1 MKRLYRE
8 SISLIHLF
16 KAAAILFLAVGCDTG
31 ARRGGV
37 IYEHLSSAD
46 TNGTAFVFSGRGY
59 VRGIRPVEGAEIA
72 VAYVPEI
79 LSDDLKWKNDVALL
93 EAAISKIDFN
103 KLRFGPVERTNTRG
117 CFKGP
122 FIIPDAYDGL
132 IILRIKRP
140 EDARPVYHVVYHESL
155 TPTVV
160 VILPSRKDA
169 RVDLTAEQVNR
180 MVLFEPCEW

>member
-8 SISLIHLF
+8 CLIHLF
-16 KAAAILFLAVGCDTG
+16 NAAAILFLSVGLLNVRIHVD
-31 ARRGGV
+31 ASWGGV
-37 IYEHLSSAD
+37 M
-46 TNGTAFVFSGRGY
+46 
-59 VRGIRPVEGAEIA
+59 
-72 VAYVPEI
+72 
-79 LSDDLKWKNDVALL
+79 
-93 EAAISKIDFN
+93 
-103 KLRFGPVERTNTRG
+103 
-117 CFKGP
+117 
-122 FIIPDAYDGL
+122 IPDAYDGL

-160 VILPSRKDA
+160 VILPPRKDV

>member
-1 MKRLYRE
+1 MSNGRINIRLYR
-8 SISLIHLF
+8 LAMPVL
-16 KAAAILFLAVGCDTG
+16 LFLAVGCDTG

-37 IYEHLSSAD
+37 IYERLSSAD
-46 TNGTAFVFSGRGY
+46 TNGTAFVFAGRGY
-59 VRGIRPVEGAEIA
+59 VRGIRPVEGAEVA

-79 LSDDLKWKNDVALL
+79 LSDDLKWTNDMALL

-103 KLRFGPVERTNTRG
+103 KLRFESVERTNARG
-117 CFKGP
+117 CFRGP
-122 FIIPDAYDGL
+122 FIIPDACDGL

-160 VILPSRKDA
+160 VILPPRKDV